1 MKACVHSDQEVA
13 RLYRRYGPII
23 YSRCRRIL
31 RDEAAAAD
39 LTQEVFLR
47 VLRRLDALP
56 ADETAALKW
65 IYRISMNLCLNHLR
79 GEAFRARAVLPV
91 DDECTAGPEAAAVS
105 KDLVARTLSR
115 IPERLRTPAVMVLV
129 EDKPHLAVADLL
141 GISRRT
147 VVNRVS
153 EFGRRFRLYVARQ

>member
-1 MKACVHSDQEVA
+1 MNARANSGENVA
-13 RLYRRYGPII
+13 GLYRRYGPVI

-31 RDEAAAAD
+31 RDDAAAAD

-47 VLRRLDALP
+47 VLRQLRSMPLDDLEALR
-56 ADETAALKW
+56 W
-65 IYRISMNLCLNHLR
+65 IYRISTNLCLNHR
-79 GEAFRARAVLPV
+79 RDEAFRARAILPL
-91 DDECTAGPEAAAVS
+91 DEGCAPSLEAEAVN

-115 IPERLRTPAVMVLV
+115 IPERLRKPGVMVMV
-129 EDKPHLAVADLL
+129 DEKPHLAVAEAL

-153 EFGRRFRLYVARQ
+153 EFGRRARLYVARQ